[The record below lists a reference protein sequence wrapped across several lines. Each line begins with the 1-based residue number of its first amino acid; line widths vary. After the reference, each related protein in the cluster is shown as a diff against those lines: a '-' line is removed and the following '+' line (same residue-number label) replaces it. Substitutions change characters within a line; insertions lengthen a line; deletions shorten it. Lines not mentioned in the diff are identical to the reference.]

1 MASVQVLHSPEL
13 LRCICVYQVGIFH
26 DMLPFCQL
34 KPRVDSYTIYP
45 GEFEDVDQIL
55 SRWYERHGTARLKEL
70 LDCMERMRLVVFV
83 HALMYGKKDVL
94 ELLHDRFH
102 FVHMDQFTLPPRE
115 KPKQVYKWKDSFVL
129 AAYHG
134 QVDSLAFL
142 HKNNFKR
149 TSDTT
154 AWFVAAANGHV
165 GILKY
170 LHKHGLEGWRHSV
183 MEEAIKHGQLEV
195 VQWIYDN
202 RPDMQ
207 TLAVVNQGLGVALEH
222 RQLAVAKYLN
232 RVWHGKMH
240 RYLFS
245 SSYRTCR
252 LKEVA

>member
-1 MASVQVLHSPEL
+1 
-13 LRCICVYQVGIFH
+13 
-26 DMLPFCQL
+26 MLPFCQL

-55 SRWYERHGTARLKEL
+55 SKWYERHGTARLKEL

-134 QVDSLAFL
+134 QVESLAFL

-245 SSYRTCR
+245 SSFRTCR